1 MQNRNFTKLSRD
13 GATICFYAL
22 LQLYLNLNTV
32 DGPSLE
38 RVICYVASIIHSSFY
53 MTENLESSI
62 MSASRLKPCIQ
73 LPLSVDVLKES
84 VDKAKDWALMHG
96 KSFINNETM

>member
-1 MQNRNFTKLSRD
+1 
-13 GATICFYAL
+13 
-22 LQLYLNLNTV
+22 
-32 DGPSLE
+32 
-38 RVICYVASIIHSSFY
+38 